1 MFVDYKSRHAQRG
14 DGAAHARCA
23 GRGNS
28 RGCSAM
34 RNGAVSGAR
43 SKHGRPQL
51 FRRLKLTRSA
61 LGEFGDLPRSNGWT
75 LVCRKHLQTG
85 NLLPSLFGAS
95 FECALDV
102 LAVSHELTSG
112 PG

>member
-1 MFVDYKSRHAQRG
+1 MIVDYKSHHAHSEICI
-14 DGAAHARCA
+14 AHARYV

-43 SKHGRPQL
+43 SKHGRPHL

-75 LVCRKHLQTG
+75 LVYRKHLQRG
-85 NLLPSLFGAS
+85 NLFPPLFGVS

-102 LAVSHELTSG
+102 LAVSH
-112 PG
+112 